1 MPKVSEVMALVMP
14 PLRLFCF
21 IVLTQFVASLIV
33 DHMNQKK
40 LETWRKIL
48 HSHAWEKNGDFYQ
61 QFFDVKKWKDRLP
74 EMGDNSPSQLRKNHM
89 NNSDP
94 MYLYIFILET
104 VRAEMCHG
112 LAFIFGILTLMKNNE
127 VAGQFFLLLYIVLI
141 NIPFVIIQRF
151 NRPRLEHLLERIVKS
166 HQGVLIPKKR
176 LYT

>member
-1 MPKVSEVMALVMP
+1 MKDFLAFIKPSLQV
-14 PLRLFCF
+14 FCS

-33 DHMNQKK
+33 DHMNERR
-40 LETWRKIL
+40 LERWRRIL
-48 HSHAWEKNGDFYQ
+48 HSHLWEKDGDVYQ

-74 EMGDNSPSQLRKNHM
+74 EMGDTSPNQFRKTRM
-89 NNSDP
+89 NKSDP

-112 LAFIFGILTLMKNNE
+112 IAFFLGILVLMHE
-127 VAGQFFLLLYIVLI
+127 PYVPGLFFLLLYIVLM

-151 NRPRLEHLLERIVKS
+151 NRPRLERLLECIVKS
-166 HQGVLIPKKR
+166 HEGVLIPKES